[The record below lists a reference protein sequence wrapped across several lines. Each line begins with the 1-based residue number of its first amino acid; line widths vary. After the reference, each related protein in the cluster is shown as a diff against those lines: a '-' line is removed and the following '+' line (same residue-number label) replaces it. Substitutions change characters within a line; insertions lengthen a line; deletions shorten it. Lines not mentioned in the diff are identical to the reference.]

1 MTTAFETKWMTAGRA
16 AFLAAFGRP
25 VTYQP
30 GTLDRAITAIVR
42 YVTDDA
48 EILTGARLRTPKVHV
63 KVANDATLGIAASEF
78 ADNQTISVPPRPGA
92 TARTMQLA
100 RIVKANG
107 IWVTYECH

>member
-1 MTTAFETKWMTAGRA
+1 MATAFETQWAAAGRA
-16 AFLAAFGRP
+16 AFLAQDGQPIVF
-25 VTYQP
+25 QP
-30 GTLDRAITAIVR
+30 GTLDRAITAIVK

-48 EILTGARLRTPKVHV
+48 TMDPVLRHRSPLVRI

-78 ADNQTISVPPRPGA
+78 ADNQTISAPPRPGA
-92 TARTMQLA
+92 AARPMQLS